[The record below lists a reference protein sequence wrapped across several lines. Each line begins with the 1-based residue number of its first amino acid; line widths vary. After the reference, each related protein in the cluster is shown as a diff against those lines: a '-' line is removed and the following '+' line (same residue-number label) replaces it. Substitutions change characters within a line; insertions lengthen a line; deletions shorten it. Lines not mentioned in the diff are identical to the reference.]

1 MGAVTLVLWV
11 IVTPDPIE
19 PVALGLATLL
29 VELPYPLEALDVV
42 IRTCEFDVPA
52 VPVPLFR
59 ICQLTLSDPPATTLL
74 GLRDTFNGCTSTVVA
89 GAVTEK
95 AAETA
100 KSLLSF
106 VWLSALLLSAITQT

>member
-19 PVALGLATLL
+19 PVALGLPTLL
-29 VELPYPLEALDVV
+29 DELPYDTLDVV

-59 ICQLTLSDPPATTLL
+59 ICQLTPSDPPVTTLL
-74 GLRDTFNGCTSTVVA
+74 GLRDTFNGCTSTVLA
-89 GAVTEK
+89 AVTVK

-100 KSLLSF
+100 KSLLIF